1 MRVEP
6 PSWLRVAEAKAI
18 VSVAAQ
24 PGSKTTE
31 LVGLHDGALRVRIA
45 APALD
50 GRGNA
55 ALCAWLA
62 ETLALAHRDVS
73 VLRGEKSRRKQLVVA
88 MSAEGVAAILEPLVD
103 KAQNAR
109 PRA

>member
-1 MRVEP
+1 MRGES
-6 PSWLRVAEAKAI
+6 PSWLRAAGTKTI
-18 VSVAAQ
+18 VWVAAQ
-24 PGSKTTE
+24 PGSKTTA

-62 ETLALAHRDVS
+62 ETLALARRDVS
-73 VLRGEKSRRKQLVVA
+73 ILRGEKSRRKQLAVS
-88 MSAEGVAAILEPLVD
+88 MSAESVATILDPLID
-103 KAQNAR
+103 RAQNAHR
-109 PRA
+109 RA